1 MMESPRGEASSP
13 RILPNEAEIHAT
25 TPWHFGE
32 RLHGRQPTPIEW
44 GTGSHSNPLLTA
56 HLGTSELAHRG

>member
-1 MMESPRGEASSP
+1 MKESPRGEASSP
-13 RILPNEAEIHAT
+13 RILQNGAEIHAM

-32 RLHGRQPTPIEW
+32 RLRGGLPPIEW
-44 GTGSHSNPLLTA
+44 GTGYHSNPPLTA